1 MHIFMMRL
9 ARIMAMIGGA
19 VLTLLIFLTCISIVG
34 RLLNGV
40 FHGDTMEA
48 LAPQFSAWMAARVGP
63 VNGDFEL
70 VEAIL
75 QLTNAAIDGS
85 GQLQENLECGRSPP
99 TAHRLE
105 LLAGQTEALGLG
117 DRAH

>member
-1 MHIFMMRL
+1 MHSFVMRL

-48 LAPQFSAWMAARVGP
+48 LAPQFSAWMAARVGRADLSRRRVLP
-63 VNGDFEL
+63 SAVVGL
-70 VEAIL
+70 IAS
-75 QLTNAAIDGS
+75 TSSTGS
-85 GQLQENLECGRSPP
+85 GHVLV
-99 TAHRLE
+99 T
-105 LLAGQTEALGLG
+105 
-117 DRAH
+117 